1 MNPKRA
7 NRTLTTVA
15 MICIA
20 VTCLI
25 ISNVIYTMVTKTHMR
40 SGTVVTDYSS
50 SAERTRII
58 SANRGIIYDRNKEIV
73 AQDVDTYTIY
83 AILDPSHTGIGDVPE
98 YVSDAKLTSE
108 KLAPMLKMSVEEM
121 MNYFEIAQAGNMYQT
136 EFGLKGKNLTT
147 TQKEA
152 IDALELPG
160 IEFTKSS
167 QRFYPNGKFASYLIG
182 YAQYDEEEQ
191 RVVGRMGIE
200 NTLDN
205 YLKGKDGEERYSASA
220 SGTVLPGTKHV
231 TSQAVDGNDVY
242 LTLDKNVQVA
252 LEKCLETTMKDFKA
266 KRAWGVI
273 MEVETGRIL
282 GYAAYP
288 TFDLN
293 QRDIKT
299 YQNILSD
306 SVYEPGSIM
315 KSITYAAAIDSGNYP
330 EGKTYQSGRFYM
342 GVDENGQ
349 AYRASTK
356 AQAEEVILDALEKD
370 YGTIT
375 FEEGFARSSNVGISE
390 LLTKYL
396 PTNIFEEYLERFHF
410 FQPVKLVG
418 VENEATGVKNFTWPI
433 EKLTTG
439 FGQGSSVTAMQI
451 VQAYTA
457 LFNDGKMMKPYF
469 IDKIVNS
476 YNGEV
481 IEEYSP
487 EVVGTPISKE
497 TSDKMKDLMYRVVND
512 PNMGG
517 AYNRYHMDDVEVI
530 GKTGTGEIA
539 TNGQYTSG
547 LYANSFL
554 GAAPYD
560 DPKVMMYYVF
570 ESSDYMTYTGGPYQN
585 AFRQAL
591 IATGVKGEAGSAD
604 NDESYNNWQEYEMPS
619 LVNHSLDYVNEKL
632 KSYGVKKVII
642 GDGSSIIRQY
652 PLPQENV
659 STKQNVFLLSDGNN
673 ITMPNMTGWS
683 LKDVKQYGE
692 ITKIPITVEGSG
704 SVTKQSVKVGLK
716 IDKNSKIKVT
726 LK

>member
-7 NRTLTTVA
+7 NRTLTTIA

-20 VTCLI
+20 VACLI

-83 AILDPSHTGIGDVPE
+83 AILDSSHTGIGDVPE

-167 QRFYPNGKFASYLIG
+167 KRFYPNGKFASYLIG
-182 YAQYDEEEQ
+182 FAQYDEEQ
-191 RVVGRMGIE
+191 KRVVGRMGIE
-200 NTLDN
+200 NTLDK
-205 YLKGKDGEERYSASA
+205 YLKGTDGEERYSASA

-231 TSQAVDGNDVY
+231 TTQAVNGNDVH

-252 LEKCLETTMKDFKA
+252 LEKCLETVMKDFNA
-266 KRAWGVI
+266 KRAWGII

-282 GYAAYP
+282 GYSAYP

-293 QRDIKT
+293 ERDIKT
-299 YQNILSD
+299 YQNIPSD
-306 SVYEPGSIM
+306 SNYEPGSVM
-315 KSITYAAAIDSGNYP
+315 KSITYAAAIDSGHYP
-330 EGKTYQSGRFYM
+330 EGKTYQSGSFHM
-342 GVDENGQ
+342 GVDQNGQ
-349 AYRASTK
+349 AYRVGSK
-356 AQAEEVILDALEKD
+356 AEAEETIYDALGKN
-370 YGTIT
+370 YGTIS
-375 FEEGFARSSNVGISE
+375 FAEGFARSSNIGISE

-418 VENEATGVKNFTWPI
+418 VENEASGVKNFKYPI

-497 TSDKMKDLMYRVVND
+497 TADKMKDLMYQVVND
-512 PNMGG
+512 PIAGG
-517 AYNRYHMDDVEVI
+517 GYGRYHMDDVEVI
-530 GKTGTGEIA
+530 GKTGTSEMA
-539 TNGQYTSG
+539 SNGQYTSDI
-547 LYANSFL
+547 YANSFI

-570 ESSDYMTYTGGPYQN
+570 ESADYMSFTGAPYQN

-604 NDESYNNWQEYEMPS
+604 NDELYNNWQEYEMPS

-683 LKDVKQYGE
+683 LKDVKQYSE

-704 SVTKQSVKVGLK
+704 SVTKQSVKAGLK
-716 IDKNSKIKVT
+716 IDKSSKIKVT

>member
-7 NRTLTTVA
+7 NRTLSAIVLICVVVA
-15 MICIA
+15 
-20 VTCLI
+20 CLI
-25 ISNVIYTMVTKTHMR
+25 ISNVLYTMITKTHMR

-50 SAERTRII
+50 SAERTRVI

-73 AQDVDTYTIY
+73 AQDVDTFTIY

-98 YVSDAKLTSE
+98 YVSDAKLTSQ
-108 KLAPMLKMSVEEM
+108 KLAPMLNMSVEEM

-182 YAQYDEEEQ
+182 YAQYDEEQQ

-200 NTLDN
+200 NTLDK
-205 YLKGKDGEERYSASA
+205 YLKGTDGEERYSASA
-220 SGTVLPGTKHV
+220 SGTVLPGSKYITA
-231 TSQAVDGNDVY
+231 QAVNGNDVY

-266 KRAWGVI
+266 KRAWGIV

-293 QRDIKT
+293 QRDIKS
-299 YQNILSD
+299 YQNVPCD

-315 KSITYAAAIDSGNYP
+315 KAITYAAAIDSGNYP

-342 GVDENGQ
+342 GVDANGQ
-349 AYRASTK
+349 AYRAASK
-356 AQAEEVILDALEKD
+356 DQAEEVILDALEKD
-370 YGTIT
+370 YGTIS

-396 PTNIFEEYLERFHF
+396 PTKVFEEYLDRFHF
-410 FQPVKLVG
+410 FQPVNMVG
-418 VENEATGVKNFTWPI
+418 VENEATGVKNFTYPI

-451 VQAYTA
+451 VQAYSA
-457 LFNDGKMMKPYF
+457 LLNDGKMMKPYF

-481 IEEYSP
+481 IEEYAP
-487 EVVGTPISKE
+487 EVVASPISKK
-497 TSDKMKDLMYRVVND
+497 TADKMKDLMYKVVND
-512 PNMGG
+512 PNMSG

-547 LYANSFL
+547 IYANSFL

-560 DPKVMMYYVF
+560 DPKVLMYYVF
-570 ESSDYMTYTGGPYQN
+570 ESADYMSYTGEPYQN

-591 IATGVKGEAGSAD
+591 IATGVSGETGSTS
-604 NDESYNNWQEYEMPS
+604 NDQSYNNWQEYEMPS
-619 LVNHSLDYVNEKL
+619 LINHSLDYVNEKM
-632 KSYGVKKVII
+632 KTYGVNKVII
-642 GDGSSIIRQY
+642 GDGSAIIKQY
-652 PLPQENV
+652 PLPQSTV
-659 STKQNVFLLSDGNN
+659 ATKQNVFLLSDGAN
-673 ITMPNMTGWS
+673 ITMPDMKGWA
-683 LKDVKQYGE
+683 LKDVKQYSE
-692 ITKIPITVEGSG
+692 ITGISIQTEGSG
-704 SVTKQSVKVGLK
+704 SVVSQSVKAGTK
-716 IDKNSKIKVT
+716 IDQSSKIKLT

>member
-7 NRTLTTVA
+7 NRTLTTIA
-15 MICIA
+15 MICIV

-50 SAERTRII
+50 SAERTRTI

-83 AILDPSHTGIGDVPE
+83 AILDPSHTGIGDTPE
-98 YVSDAKLTSE
+98 YVSDAKLTAE
-108 KLAPMLKMSVEEM
+108 KLAPMLNMSVDEM

-136 EFGLKGKNLTT
+136 EFGLKGKNLST

-160 IEFTKSS
+160 IEFNKSG
-167 QRFYPNGKFASYLIG
+167 QRFYPNGKFASHLIG
-182 YAQYDEEEQ
+182 YAQYDEEQ
-191 RVVGRMGIE
+191 KRVVGKMGIE
-200 NTLDN
+200 NTLDQ
-205 YLKGKDGEERYSASA
+205 YLKGTDGEERYSASA

-252 LEKCLETTMKDFKA
+252 LEKCLETVMKDFKA
-266 KRAWGVI
+266 KRAWGII

-293 QRDIKT
+293 QRDIKS
-299 YQNILSD
+299 YQNVPSD
-306 SVYEPGSIM
+306 SIYEPGSVM
-315 KSITYAAAIDSGNYP
+315 KSITYAAAIDSGHYP
-330 EGKTYQSGRFYM
+330 EGKTYQSGIFYM
-342 GVDENGQ
+342 GVDANGQ
-349 AYRASTK
+349 AYRASNK
-356 AQAEEVILDALEKD
+356 AEAEEIIYDALGKN

-375 FEEGFARSSNVGISE
+375 FEEGFARSSNIGISE

-396 PTNIFEEYLERFHF
+396 PTSIFEEYLDRFHF

-418 VENEATGVKNFTWPI
+418 VENEAAGVKNFTYPI

-451 VQAYTA
+451 AQAYTA

-487 EVVGTPISKE
+487 EVVATPVSKE
-497 TSDKMKDLMYRVVND
+497 TADKMKDLMYRVVND
-512 PNMGG
+512 PIAGG
-517 AYNRYHMDDVEVI
+517 AYSRYHMDDVEVI
-530 GKTGTGEIA
+530 GKTGTSEMSS
-539 TNGQYTSG
+539 NGQYTSDI
-547 LYANSFL
+547 YANSFM

-570 ESSDYMTYTGGPYQN
+570 ESADYMSFTGEPYLN

-591 IATGVKGEAGSAD
+591 IATGVKGEAGSVN
-604 NDESYNNWQEYEMPS
+604 NDDSYNNWQEYEMPS
-619 LVNHSLDYVNEKL
+619 LVNHSLDYVNEKM
-632 KSYGVKKVII
+632 KSYGVKKIII
-642 GDGSSIIRQY
+642 GDGSGIVKQY
-652 PLPQENV
+652 PLPQESV
-659 STKQNVFLLSDGNN
+659 STKQNVFLLSDGTN
-673 ITMPNMTGWS
+673 ITMPDMKGWA
-683 LKDVKQYGE
+683 LKDVKQYSE
-692 ITKIPITVEGSG
+692 ISQIPITIEGSG
-704 SVTKQSVKVGLK
+704 SVVSQSVKAGIK
-716 IDKNSKIKVT
+716 IDKASKIKVT

>member
-50 SAERTRII
+50 SAERTRTI

-121 MNYFEIAQAGNMYQT
+121 MNYFEVAQAGNMYQT

-182 YAQYDEEEQ
+182 FAQYDEEQ
-191 RVVGRMGIE
+191 KRVVGRMGIE
-200 NTLDN
+200 NTLDK
-205 YLKGKDGEERYSASA
+205 YLKGTDGEEHYSASA

-231 TSQAVDGNDVY
+231 TTQAVNGNDVH

-252 LEKCLETTMKDFKA
+252 LEKCLETVMKDFNA
-266 KRAWGVI
+266 KRAWGII

-282 GYAAYP
+282 GYSAYP

-293 QRDIKT
+293 ERDIKT
-299 YQNILSD
+299 YQNIPSD
-306 SVYEPGSIM
+306 SNYEPGSVM
-315 KSITYAAAIDSGNYP
+315 KSITYAAAIDSGHYP
-330 EGKTYQSGRFYM
+330 EGKSYQSGSFHM
-342 GVDENGQ
+342 GVDQNGQ
-349 AYRASTK
+349 AYRVGSK
-356 AQAEEVILDALEKD
+356 AEAEETIYDALGKN
-370 YGTIT
+370 YGTIS
-375 FEEGFARSSNVGISE
+375 FAEGFARSSNVGISE

-418 VENEATGVKNFTWPI
+418 VENEASGVKNFKYPI

-497 TSDKMKDLMYRVVND
+497 TADKMKDLMYQVVND
-512 PNMGG
+512 PIAGG
-517 AYNRYHMDDVEVI
+517 GYGRYHMDDVEVI
-530 GKTGTGEIA
+530 GKTGTSEMA
-539 TNGQYTSG
+539 SNGQYTSDI
-547 LYANSFL
+547 YANSFI

-570 ESSDYMTYTGGPYQN
+570 ESADYMSFTGAPYQN

-632 KSYGVKKVII
+632 KSYGVKKVVI
-642 GDGSSIIRQY
+642 GDGSTIIRQY

-673 ITMPNMTGWS
+673 ITMPNMKGWS
-683 LKDVKQYGE
+683 LKDVKQYSE

-716 IDKNSKIKVT
+716 IDKSSKIKVT

>member
-7 NRTLTTVA
+7 NRTLTTIA
-15 MICIA
+15 MICIV

-50 SAERTRII
+50 SAERTRTI

-83 AILDPSHTGIGDVPE
+83 AILDPSHTGIGDTPE

-108 KLAPMLKMSVEEM
+108 KLAPMLNMSVDEM

-136 EFGLKGKNLTT
+136 EFGLKGKNLST

-160 IEFTKSS
+160 IEFNKSS
-167 QRFYPNGKFASYLIG
+167 QRFYTNGKFASHLIG
-182 YAQYDEEEQ
+182 YAQYDEEQ
-191 RVVGRMGIE
+191 KRVVGKMGIE
-200 NTLDN
+200 NTLDQ
-205 YLKGKDGEERYSASA
+205 YLKGTDGEERYSASA

-252 LEKCLETTMKDFKA
+252 LEKCLQTVMKDFKA
-266 KRAWGVI
+266 KRAWGII

-293 QRDIKT
+293 QRDIKS
-299 YQNILSD
+299 YQNVPSD
-306 SVYEPGSIM
+306 SIYEPGSVM
-315 KSITYAAAIDSGNYP
+315 KSITYAAAIDSGHYP
-330 EGKTYQSGRFYM
+330 EGKTYQSGSFYM

-349 AYRASTK
+349 AYRASNK
-356 AQAEEVILDALEKD
+356 AEAEEVIYDALGKN
-370 YGTIT
+370 YGVIT

-396 PTNIFEEYLERFHF
+396 PTNIFEEYLDRFHF
-410 FQPVKLVG
+410 FQPVNLVG
-418 VENEATGVKNFTWPI
+418 VENEATGVKNFTYPI

-487 EVVGTPISKE
+487 EVVATPISKE
-497 TSDKMKDLMYRVVND
+497 TADKMKDLMYKVVND
-512 PNMGG
+512 PITGG
-517 AYNRYHMDDVEVI
+517 AYRRYHMDDVEVI
-530 GKTGTGEIA
+530 GKTGTSEMA
-539 TNGQYTSG
+539 SNGQYASDV
-547 LYANSFL
+547 YANSFM

-570 ESSDYMTYTGGPYQN
+570 ESADYMYFTGEPYLN

-591 IATGVKGEAGSAD
+591 IATGVKGEAGSVN
-604 NDESYNNWQEYEMPS
+604 NDDSYNNWQEYEMPS
-619 LVNHSLDYVNEKL
+619 LVNHSLDYVNEKM
-632 KSYGVKKVII
+632 KSYGVKKIII
-642 GDGSSIIRQY
+642 GDGSGIVKQY
-652 PLPQENV
+652 PLPKESV
-659 STKQNVFLLSDGNN
+659 STKQNVFLLSDGTN
-673 ITMPNMTGWS
+673 ITMPDMSGWA
-683 LKDVKQYGE
+683 LKDVKQYSE
-692 ITKIPITVEGSG
+692 ISQIPITIEGSG
-704 SVTKQSVKVGLK
+704 SVVSQSVKAGIK
-716 IDKNSKIKVT
+716 IDKASKIKVT